1 MRIDAT
7 RIDPHPVY
15 VTFYG
20 VYVAEN
26 TSRGAET
33 GALDYQYLV
42 FAKAKRMFK
51 SLCKSCGNVENRRQD
66 STFEPFFDGL
76 GQRFYRSITVRPR
89 VRYRSGPLRRV
100 LSPSL

>member
-1 MRIDAT
+1 MRLASIRIDS
-7 RIDPHPVY
+7 HPS
-15 VTFYG
+15 
-20 VYVAEN
+20 ASL
-26 TSRGAET
+26 SRYIYSYFSSHQPAYKLVET
-33 GALDYQYLV
+33 GMV